1 MENAKID
8 IYPSPKIRQMIEND
22 IELFEIFKD
31 NKNSE
36 PMKGNTNAFLNRLLY
51 VYFNK
56 DKYKDEM
63 EEFTK
68 LLDTYPMIAKDIRKL
83 IDMILDN
90 EADELLPR
98 HSNNTEDTPE
108 KNRLSFKPTQKNYT
122 TNIYEEID
130 KDCPHDMSRSGFIC
144 DILKFYFRKPLYQ
157 RELMIFY
164 SEYEN
169 ISRNCQKKCIKFYN
183 LSDNQ
188 WYTVM
193 PYKIFLGKEQM
204 FNYVFCYGL
213 DENNT
218 IKNYSF
224 RLSRMSQI
232 QGTSL
237 FIPCPEDI
245 EKNFSLTQS
254 LGASYAINTLPETS
268 CVLLTKKGLSSFRHI
283 YFGRPKIK
291 EKKPAPNGGF
301 RYCFN
306 CSEEQLYRYFRRF
319 NPGEAIVESPPSL
332 RDRIIDF
339 HKKSLEVYQ

>member
-8 IYPSPKIRQMIEND
+8 IYPSPEIRQMIEND

-36 PMKGNTNAFLNRLLY
+36 PMKGNTNAFLNRL
-51 VYFNK
+51 FNGY
-56 DKYKDEM
+56 KYKEEM
-63 EEFTK
+63 EKFAK
-68 LLDTYPMIAKDIRKL
+68 LLDTYPMTTKDIRKL
-83 IDMILDN
+83 IDMMLDN
-90 EADELLPR
+90 EA
-98 HSNNTEDTPE
+98 HHHGNNTEDNLE
-108 KNRLSFKPTQKNYT
+108 KKRLSFKPTQKNYT

-144 DILKFYFRKPLYQ
+144 QILKFYFRKPLYQ

-169 ISRNCQKKCIKFYN
+169 ISCRCQKKCIKFYN

-254 LGASYAINTLPETS
+254 LGASYAINTPPETS

-283 YFGRPKIK
+283 YFGRPKI
-291 EKKPAPNGGF
+291 EKKEPAPNGCF
-301 RYCFN
+301 RYYFN

>member
-8 IYPSPKIRQMIEND
+8 IYPSPEIRQMIEND

-36 PMKGNTNAFLNRLLY
+36 PMKGNTNAFLNRL
-51 VYFNK
+51 FNGY
-56 DKYKDEM
+56 KYKEEM
-63 EEFTK
+63 EKFAK
-68 LLDTYPMIAKDIRKL
+68 LLDTYPMTTKNIRKL
-83 IDMILDN
+83 IDMMLDN
-90 EADELLPR
+90 EA
-98 HSNNTEDTPE
+98 HHHGNNTEDNLE
-108 KNRLSFKPTQKNYT
+108 KKRLSFKPTQKNYT
-122 TNIYEEID
+122 TDISEEID
-130 KDCPHDMSRSGFIC
+130 KNCPHNMSRSGFIC
-144 DILKFYFRKPLYQ
+144 KILKLYFKKPLYQ
-157 RELMIFY
+157 RERIIFQ

-169 ISRNCQKKCIKFYN
+169 ISCRCQKKCIKFYN

-254 LGASYAINTLPETS
+254 LGASYAINTPPETS

-283 YFGRPKIK
+283 YFGRPKI
-291 EKKPAPNGGF
+291 EKKEPAPNGCF
-301 RYCFN
+301 RYSFN

>member
-8 IYPSPKIRQMIEND
+8 IYPSPEIRQMIEND

-36 PMKGNTNAFLNRLLY
+36 PMKGNTNAFLNRL
-51 VYFNK
+51 FNGY
-56 DKYKDEM
+56 KYKEEM
-63 EEFTK
+63 EKFAK
-68 LLDTYPMIAKDIRKL
+68 LLDTYPMTTKDIRKL
-83 IDMILDN
+83 IDMMLDN
-90 EADELLPR
+90 EA
-98 HSNNTEDTPE
+98 HHHGNNTEDNLE
-108 KNRLSFKPTQKNYT
+108 KKRLSFKPTQKNYT
-122 TNIYEEID
+122 TNISEEID

-144 DILKFYFRKPLYQ
+144 KILKLYFKKPLYQ
-157 RELMIFY
+157 RERIIFQ

-169 ISRNCQKKCIKFYN
+169 ISCRCQKKCIKFYN

-254 LGASYAINTLPETS
+254 LGASYAINTPPETS

-301 RYCFN
+301 RYYFI

>member
-8 IYPSPKIRQMIEND
+8 IYPSPKIRKMMDND

-31 NKNSE
+31 NKSSE

-98 HSNNTEDTPE
+98 HSNNTEDKSE

-144 DILKFYFRKPLYQ
+144 QILKFYFRKPLYQ

-193 PYKIFLGKEQM
+193 PYKIFLLKILKKTFHSPKALVLPMPSILQLKKA
-204 FNYVFCYGL
+204 V
-213 DENNT
+213 
-218 IKNYSF
+218 SF
-224 RLSRMSQI
+224 
-232 QGTSL
+232 
-237 FIPCPEDI
+237 
-245 EKNFSLTQS
+245 
-254 LGASYAINTLPETS
+254 
-268 CVLLTKKGLSSFRHI
+268 
-283 YFGRPKIK
+283 
-291 EKKPAPNGGF
+291 
-301 RYCFN
+301 
-306 CSEEQLYRYFRRF
+306 
-319 NPGEAIVESPPSL
+319 
-332 RDRIIDF
+332 
-339 HKKSLEVYQ
+339 

>member
-1 MENAKID
+1 
-8 IYPSPKIRQMIEND
+8 
-22 IELFEIFKD
+22 
-31 NKNSE
+31 
-36 PMKGNTNAFLNRLLY
+36 
-51 VYFNK
+51 
-56 DKYKDEM
+56 
-63 EEFTK
+63 
-68 LLDTYPMIAKDIRKL
+68 
-83 IDMILDN
+83 
-90 EADELLPR
+90 
-98 HSNNTEDTPE
+98 
-108 KNRLSFKPTQKNYT
+108 
-122 TNIYEEID
+122 
-130 KDCPHDMSRSGFIC
+130 MSRSGFIC
-144 DILKFYFRKPLYQ
+144 QILKFYFRKPLYQ
-157 RELMIFY
+157 RELIIFY

-254 LGASYAINTLPETS
+254 LGASYAINTPTEKS

-301 RYCFN
+301 RYYFN

-339 HKKSLEVYQ
+339 HKKSLGVYQ

>member
-8 IYPSPKIRQMIEND
+8 IYPSPEIRQMIEND

-36 PMKGNTNAFLNRLLY
+36 PMKGNTNAFLNRL
-51 VYFNK
+51 FNGY
-56 DKYKDEM
+56 KYKEEM
-63 EEFTK
+63 EKFAK
-68 LLDTYPMIAKDIRKL
+68 LLDTYPMTTKDIRKL
-83 IDMILDN
+83 IDMMLDN
-90 EADELLPR
+90 EA
-98 HSNNTEDTPE
+98 HHHGNNTEDNLE
-108 KNRLSFKPTQKNYT
+108 KKRLSFKPTQKNYT
-122 TNIYEEID
+122 TNISEKID

-144 DILKFYFRKPLYQ
+144 KILKLYFKKPLYQ
-157 RELMIFY
+157 RERIIFQ

-169 ISRNCQKKCIKFYN
+169 ISCRCQKKCIKFYN

-254 LGASYAINTLPETS
+254 LGASYAINTPPETS

-283 YFGRPKIK
+283 YFGRPKI
-291 EKKPAPNGGF
+291 EKKEPAPNGCF
-301 RYCFN
+301 RYYFN

>member
-8 IYPSPKIRQMIEND
+8 IYPSPEIRQMIEND

-36 PMKGNTNAFLNRLLY
+36 PMKGNTNAFLNRL
-51 VYFNK
+51 FNGY
-56 DKYKDEM
+56 KYKEEM
-63 EEFTK
+63 EKFAK
-68 LLDTYPMIAKDIRKL
+68 LLDTYPMTTKDIRKL
-83 IDMILDN
+83 IDMMLDN
-90 EADELLPR
+90 EA
-98 HSNNTEDTPE
+98 HHHGNNTEDNLE
-108 KNRLSFKPTQKNYT
+108 KKRLSFKPTQKNYT
-122 TNIYEEID
+122 TNISEEID

-144 DILKFYFRKPLYQ
+144 KILKLYFKKPLYQ
-157 RELMIFY
+157 RERMIFQ

-169 ISRNCQKKCIKFYN
+169 ISCRCQKKCIKFYN

-254 LGASYAINTLPETS
+254 LGASYAINTPPETS

-283 YFGRPKIK
+283 YFGRPKI
-291 EKKPAPNGGF
+291 EKKEPAPNGCF
-301 RYCFN
+301 RYSFN

>member
-8 IYPSPKIRQMIEND
+8 IYPSPEIRQMIEND

-36 PMKGNTNAFLNRLLY
+36 PMKGNTNAFLNRL
-51 VYFNK
+51 FNGY
-56 DKYKDEM
+56 KYKEEM
-63 EEFTK
+63 EKFAK
-68 LLDTYPMIAKDIRKL
+68 LLDTYPMTTKNIRKL
-83 IDMILDN
+83 IDMMLDN
-90 EADELLPR
+90 EA
-98 HSNNTEDTPE
+98 HHHGNNTEDNLE
-108 KNRLSFKPTQKNYT
+108 KKRLSFKPTQKNYT
-122 TNIYEEID
+122 TNISEEID
-130 KDCPHDMSRSGFIC
+130 KNCPHNMSRSGFIC
-144 DILKFYFRKPLYQ
+144 KILKLYFKKPLYQ
-157 RELMIFY
+157 RERMIFQ

-169 ISRNCQKKCIKFYN
+169 ISCRCQKKCIKFYN

-254 LGASYAINTLPETS
+254 LGASYAINTPPETS

-283 YFGRPKIK
+283 YFGRPKI
-291 EKKPAPNGGF
+291 EKKEPAPNGCF
-301 RYCFN
+301 RYSFN

>member
-1 MENAKID
+1 
-8 IYPSPKIRQMIEND
+8 
-22 IELFEIFKD
+22 
-31 NKNSE
+31 
-36 PMKGNTNAFLNRLLY
+36 
-51 VYFNK
+51 
-56 DKYKDEM
+56 
-63 EEFTK
+63 
-68 LLDTYPMIAKDIRKL
+68 
-83 IDMILDN
+83 
-90 EADELLPR
+90 
-98 HSNNTEDTPE
+98 
-108 KNRLSFKPTQKNYT
+108 
-122 TNIYEEID
+122 
-130 KDCPHDMSRSGFIC
+130 MSRSGFIC
-144 DILKFYFRKPLYQ
+144 QILKFYFRKPLYQ

-254 LGASYAINTLPETS
+254 LGASYAINTPTEKS

-283 YFGRPKIK
+283 YFGRPKV
-291 EKKPAPNGGF
+291 EKKESAPNGGF
-301 RYCFN
+301 RYYFN

>member
-8 IYPSPKIRQMIEND
+8 IYPSPEIRQMIEND

-36 PMKGNTNAFLNRLLY
+36 PMKGNTNAFLNQL
-51 VYFNK
+51 FNGY
-56 DKYKDEM
+56 KYKEEM
-63 EEFTK
+63 EKFAK
-68 LLDTYPMIAKDIRKL
+68 LLDTYPMTTKDIRKL
-83 IDMILDN
+83 IDMMLDN
-90 EADELLPR
+90 EA
-98 HSNNTEDTPE
+98 HHHGNNTEDNLE
-108 KNRLSFKPTQKNYT
+108 KKRLSFKPTQKNYT
-122 TNIYEEID
+122 TNISEEID

-144 DILKFYFRKPLYQ
+144 KILKLYFKKPLYQ
-157 RELMIFY
+157 RERIIFQ

-169 ISRNCQKKCIKFYN
+169 ISCRCQKKCIKFYN

-254 LGASYAINTLPETS
+254 LGASYAINTPPETS

-283 YFGRPKIK
+283 YFGRPKI
-291 EKKPAPNGGF
+291 EKKEPAPNGCF
-301 RYCFN
+301 RYSFN

>member
-31 NKNSE
+31 NKSSE
-36 PMKGNTNAFLNRLLY
+36 PMKGNTNAFLNRLLNE
-51 VYFNK
+51 YF
-56 DKYKDEM
+56 DKYTEEM
-63 EEFTK
+63 EEFTR
-68 LLDTYPMIAKDIRKL
+68 LLNTYPMIAKDIRKL
-83 IDMILDN
+83 IDIILDN
-90 EADELLPR
+90 EAPH
-98 HSNNTEDTPE
+98 HSNNTEDNLE
-108 KNRLSFKPTQKNYT
+108 KKRLSFKPTQKNYT
-122 TNIYEEID
+122 TNISEKID
-130 KDCPHDMSRSGFIC
+130 KDCPHNMSRSGFIC
-144 DILKFYFRKPLYQ
+144 QILKFYFRKPLYL
-157 RELMIFY
+157 RKRIIFQ

-169 ISRNCQKKCIKFYN
+169 ILCHCQKNCIEFYN

-254 LGASYAINTLPETS
+254 LGASYAINTPTKKS

-283 YFGRPKIK
+283 YFGRPKV
-291 EKKPAPNGGF
+291 EKKEPAPNGGF
-301 RYCFN
+301 RYYFN

-339 HKKSLEVYQ
+339 HRKSLEVYQ

>member
-36 PMKGNTNAFLNRLLY
+36 PMKGNTNAFLNRLLNE
-51 VYFNK
+51 YF
-56 DKYKDEM
+56 DKYTEEM
-63 EEFTK
+63 EEFTR
-68 LLDTYPMIAKDIRKL
+68 LLNTYPMIAKDIRKL
-83 IDMILDN
+83 IDIILDN
-90 EADELLPR
+90 EAPH
-98 HSNNTEDTPE
+98 HSNNTEDNLE
-108 KNRLSFKPTQKNYT
+108 KKRLSFKPTQKNYT
-122 TNIYEEID
+122 TNISEKID
-130 KDCPHDMSRSGFIC
+130 RNCPHNMSRSGFIC
-144 DILKFYFRKPLYQ
+144 QILKFYFRKPLYL
-157 RELMIFY
+157 RERIIFQ
-164 SEYEN
+164 SEYED
-169 ISRNCQKKCIKFYN
+169 ILCHCQKNCIEFYN

-254 LGASYAINTLPETS
+254 LGASYAINTPTKKS

>member
-1 MENAKID
+1 
-8 IYPSPKIRQMIEND
+8 
-22 IELFEIFKD
+22 
-31 NKNSE
+31 
-36 PMKGNTNAFLNRLLY
+36 
-51 VYFNK
+51 
-56 DKYKDEM
+56 
-63 EEFTK
+63 
-68 LLDTYPMIAKDIRKL
+68 
-83 IDMILDN
+83 
-90 EADELLPR
+90 
-98 HSNNTEDTPE
+98 
-108 KNRLSFKPTQKNYT
+108 
-122 TNIYEEID
+122 
-130 KDCPHDMSRSGFIC
+130 MSRSGFIC
-144 DILKFYFRKPLYQ
+144 KILKLYFKKPLYQ
-157 RELMIFY
+157 RERIIFQ

-169 ISRNCQKKCIKFYN
+169 ISCRCQKKCIKFYN

-254 LGASYAINTLPETS
+254 LGASYAINTPPETS

-291 EKKPAPNGGF
+291 EKKSAPNGCF
-301 RYCFN
+301 RYYFN

-332 RDRIIDF
+332 RARIIDF

>member
-1 MENAKID
+1 
-8 IYPSPKIRQMIEND
+8 
-22 IELFEIFKD
+22 
-31 NKNSE
+31 
-36 PMKGNTNAFLNRLLY
+36 
-51 VYFNK
+51 
-56 DKYKDEM
+56 
-63 EEFTK
+63 
-68 LLDTYPMIAKDIRKL
+68 
-83 IDMILDN
+83 
-90 EADELLPR
+90 
-98 HSNNTEDTPE
+98 
-108 KNRLSFKPTQKNYT
+108 
-122 TNIYEEID
+122 
-130 KDCPHDMSRSGFIC
+130 
-144 DILKFYFRKPLYQ
+144 
-157 RELMIFY
+157 
-164 SEYEN
+164 
-169 ISRNCQKKCIKFYN
+169 
-183 LSDNQ
+183 
-188 WYTVM
+188 
-193 PYKIFLGKEQM
+193 M

-254 LGASYAINTLPETS
+254 LGASYAINTPPETS

-283 YFGRPKIK
+283 YFGRPKV
-291 EKKPAPNGGF
+291 EKKESAPNGGF
-301 RYCFN
+301 RYYFN

>member
-8 IYPSPKIRQMIEND
+8 IYPSPKIRQMMDND

-144 DILKFYFRKPLYQ
+144 QILKFYFRKPLYQ

-164 SEYEN
+164 SEYEK
-169 ISRNCQKKCIKFYN
+169 ISRNCQKKCIKF
-183 LSDNQ
+183 
-188 WYTVM
+188 
-193 PYKIFLGKEQM
+193 
-204 FNYVFCYGL
+204 
-213 DENNT
+213 
-218 IKNYSF
+218 
-224 RLSRMSQI
+224 
-232 QGTSL
+232 
-237 FIPCPEDI
+237 
-245 EKNFSLTQS
+245 
-254 LGASYAINTLPETS
+254 
-268 CVLLTKKGLSSFRHI
+268 
-283 YFGRPKIK
+283 
-291 EKKPAPNGGF
+291 
-301 RYCFN
+301 
-306 CSEEQLYRYFRRF
+306 
-319 NPGEAIVESPPSL
+319 
-332 RDRIIDF
+332 
-339 HKKSLEVYQ
+339 

>member
-8 IYPSPKIRQMIEND
+8 IYPSPEIRQMIEND

-36 PMKGNTNAFLNRLLY
+36 PMKGNTNAFLNRL
-51 VYFNK
+51 FNGY
-56 DKYKDEM
+56 KYKEEM
-63 EEFTK
+63 EKFAK
-68 LLDTYPMIAKDIRKL
+68 LLDTYPMTTKDIRKL
-83 IDMILDN
+83 IDMMLDN
-90 EADELLPR
+90 EA
-98 HSNNTEDTPE
+98 HHHGNNTEDNLE
-108 KNRLSFKPTQKNYT
+108 KKRLSFKPTQKNYT
-122 TNIYEEID
+122 TNISEEID

-144 DILKFYFRKPLYQ
+144 QILKFYFRKPLYQ

-254 LGASYAINTLPETS
+254 LGASYAINTPPETS

-291 EKKPAPNGGF
+291 EKEPAPNGCF
-301 RYCFN
+301 RYSFN

>member
-1 MENAKID
+1 
-8 IYPSPKIRQMIEND
+8 
-22 IELFEIFKD
+22 
-31 NKNSE
+31 
-36 PMKGNTNAFLNRLLY
+36 
-51 VYFNK
+51 
-56 DKYKDEM
+56 
-63 EEFTK
+63 
-68 LLDTYPMIAKDIRKL
+68 
-83 IDMILDN
+83 
-90 EADELLPR
+90 
-98 HSNNTEDTPE
+98 
-108 KNRLSFKPTQKNYT
+108 
-122 TNIYEEID
+122 
-130 KDCPHDMSRSGFIC
+130 MSRSGFIC
-144 DILKFYFRKPLYQ
+144 KILKLYFKKPLYQ
-157 RELMIFY
+157 RERIIFQ

-169 ISRNCQKKCIKFYN
+169 ISCRCQKKCIKFYN

-254 LGASYAINTLPETS
+254 LGASYAINTPPETS

-283 YFGRPKIK
+283 YFGRPKI
-291 EKKPAPNGGF
+291 EKKEPAPNGCF
-301 RYCFN
+301 RYSFN

>member
-8 IYPSPKIRQMIEND
+8 IYPSPKIRQMIDND
-22 IELFEIFKD
+22 IELFELFKD

-36 PMKGNTNAFLNRLLY
+36 PMKGNTNAFLNRLLNE
-51 VYFNK
+51 YF
-56 DKYKDEM
+56 DKYTEEM
-63 EEFTK
+63 EEFTR
-68 LLDTYPMIAKDIRKL
+68 LLNTYPMIAKDIRKL
-83 IDMILDN
+83 IDIILDN
-90 EADELLPR
+90 EAPH
-98 HSNNTEDTPE
+98 HSNNTEDNLE
-108 KNRLSFKPTQKNYT
+108 KKRLSFKPTQKNYT
-122 TNIYEEID
+122 TNISEKID
-130 KDCPHDMSRSGFIC
+130 RNCPHNMSRSGFIC
-144 DILKFYFRKPLYQ
+144 QILKFYFRKPLYL
-157 RELMIFY
+157 RERIIFQ

-169 ISRNCQKKCIKFYN
+169 ILRHCQKNCIEFYN

-254 LGASYAINTLPETS
+254 LGASYAINTPPETS

-301 RYCFN
+301 RYYFI

>member
-1 MENAKID
+1 MEDAKID
-8 IYPSPKIRQMIEND
+8 IYPSPEIRQMIEND

-36 PMKGNTNAFLNRLLY
+36 PMKGNTNAFLNRL
-51 VYFNK
+51 FNGY
-56 DKYKDEM
+56 KYKEEM
-63 EEFTK
+63 EKFAK
-68 LLDTYPMIAKDIRKL
+68 LLDTYPMTTKDIRKL
-83 IDMILDN
+83 IDMMLNN
-90 EADELLPR
+90 EA
-98 HSNNTEDTPE
+98 HHHGNNTEDNLE
-108 KNRLSFKPTQKNYT
+108 KKRLSFKPTQKNYT
-122 TNIYEEID
+122 TNISEEID
-130 KDCPHDMSRSGFIC
+130 KNCPHDMSRSGFIC
-144 DILKFYFRKPLYQ
+144 KILKLYFKKPLYQ
-157 RELMIFY
+157 RERIIFQ

-169 ISRNCQKKCIKFYN
+169 ISCRCQKKCIKFYN

-254 LGASYAINTLPETS
+254 LGASYAINTPPEKS

-283 YFGRPKIK
+283 YFGRPKI
-291 EKKPAPNGGF
+291 EKKESAPNGCF
-301 RYCFN
+301 RYYFN

>member
-8 IYPSPKIRQMIEND
+8 IYPSPEIRQMIEND

-36 PMKGNTNAFLNRLLY
+36 PMKGNTNAFLNRL
-51 VYFNK
+51 FNGY
-56 DKYKDEM
+56 KYKEEM
-63 EEFTK
+63 EKFAK
-68 LLDTYPMIAKDIRKL
+68 LLDTYPMTTKDIRKL
-83 IDMILDN
+83 IDMMLDN
-90 EADELLPR
+90 EA
-98 HSNNTEDTPE
+98 HHHGNNTEDNLE
-108 KNRLSFKPTQKNYT
+108 KKRLSFKPTQKNYT
-122 TNIYEEID
+122 TNISEEID

-144 DILKFYFRKPLYQ
+144 KILKLYFKKPLYQ
-157 RELMIFY
+157 RERIIFQ

-169 ISRNCQKKCIKFYN
+169 ISCRCQKKCIKFYN

-254 LGASYAINTLPETS
+254 LGASYAINTPPETS

-283 YFGRPKIK
+283 YFGRPKI
-291 EKKPAPNGGF
+291 EKKEPAPNGCF
-301 RYCFN
+301 RYYFN

>member
-8 IYPSPKIRQMIEND
+8 IYPSPEIRQMIEND

-36 PMKGNTNAFLNRLLY
+36 PMKGNTNAFLNRL
-51 VYFNK
+51 FNGY
-56 DKYKDEM
+56 KYKEEM
-63 EEFTK
+63 EKFAK
-68 LLDTYPMIAKDIRKL
+68 LLDTYPMTTKNIRKL
-83 IDMILDN
+83 IDMMLDN
-90 EADELLPR
+90 EA
-98 HSNNTEDTPE
+98 HHHGNNTEDNLE
-108 KNRLSFKPTQKNYT
+108 KKRLSFKPTQKNYT
-122 TNIYEEID
+122 TNISEEID
-130 KDCPHDMSRSGFIC
+130 KNCPHNMSRSGFIC
-144 DILKFYFRKPLYQ
+144 KILKLYFKKPLYQ
-157 RELMIFY
+157 RERIIFQ

-169 ISRNCQKKCIKFYN
+169 ISCRCQKKCIKFYN

-254 LGASYAINTLPETS
+254 LGASYAINTPPETS

-283 YFGRPKIK
+283 YFGRPKI
-291 EKKPAPNGGF
+291 EKKEPAPNGCF
-301 RYCFN
+301 RYSFN

-332 RDRIIDF
+332 RARIIDF

>member
-31 NKNSE
+31 NKSSE
-36 PMKGNTNAFLNRLLY
+36 PMKGNTNAFLNRLLNE
-51 VYFNK
+51 YF
-56 DKYKDEM
+56 DKYTEEM
-63 EEFTK
+63 EEFTR
-68 LLDTYPMIAKDIRKL
+68 LLNTYPMIAKDIRKL
-83 IDMILDN
+83 IDIILDN
-90 EADELLPR
+90 EAPH
-98 HSNNTEDTPE
+98 HSNNTEDNLE
-108 KNRLSFKPTQKNYT
+108 KKRLSFKPTQKNYT
-122 TNIYEEID
+122 TNISEKID
-130 KDCPHDMSRSGFIC
+130 KDCPHNMSRSGFIC
-144 DILKFYFRKPLYQ
+144 QILKFYFRKPLYL
-157 RELMIFY
+157 RERIIFQ

-169 ISRNCQKKCIKFYN
+169 ILRHCQKNCIEFYN

-254 LGASYAINTLPETS
+254 LGASYAINTPTKKS

-283 YFGRPKIK
+283 YFGRPKV
-291 EKKPAPNGGF
+291 EKKEPAPNGGF
-301 RYCFN
+301 RYYFN

-339 HKKSLEVYQ
+339 HKKSLGVYQ

>member
-1 MENAKID
+1 
-8 IYPSPKIRQMIEND
+8 MIEND

-36 PMKGNTNAFLNRLLY
+36 PMKGNTNAFLNRL
-51 VYFNK
+51 FNGY
-56 DKYKDEM
+56 KYKEEM
-63 EEFTK
+63 EKFAK
-68 LLDTYPMIAKDIRKL
+68 LLDTYPMTTKDIRKL
-83 IDMILDN
+83 IDMMLDN
-90 EADELLPR
+90 EA
-98 HSNNTEDTPE
+98 HHHGNNTEDNLE
-108 KNRLSFKPTQKNYT
+108 KKRLSFKPTQKNYT
-122 TNIYEEID
+122 TNISEEID

-144 DILKFYFRKPLYQ
+144 KILKLYFKKPLYQ
-157 RELMIFY
+157 RERIIFQ

-169 ISRNCQKKCIKFYN
+169 ISCRCQKKCIKFYN

-254 LGASYAINTLPETS
+254 LGASYAINTPPETS

-283 YFGRPKIK
+283 YFGRPKI
-291 EKKPAPNGGF
+291 EKKEPAPNGCF
-301 RYCFN
+301 RYSFN

>member
-36 PMKGNTNAFLNRLLY
+36 PMKGNTNAFLNRL
-51 VYFNK
+51 FNGY
-56 DKYKDEM
+56 KYKEEM
-63 EEFTK
+63 EKFAK
-68 LLDTYPMIAKDIRKL
+68 LLDTYPMTTKDIRKL
-83 IDMILDN
+83 IDMMLDN
-90 EADELLPR
+90 EA
-98 HSNNTEDTPE
+98 HHHGNNTEDNLE
-108 KNRLSFKPTQKNYT
+108 KKRLSFKPTQKNYT
-122 TNIYEEID
+122 TNISEKID

-144 DILKFYFRKPLYQ
+144 KILKLYFKKPLYQ
-157 RELMIFY
+157 RERIIFQ

-169 ISRNCQKKCIKFYN
+169 ISCRCQKKCIKFYN

-254 LGASYAINTLPETS
+254 LGASYAINTPPETS

-283 YFGRPKIK
+283 YFGRPKI
-291 EKKPAPNGGF
+291 EKKEPAPNGCF
-301 RYCFN
+301 RYYFN

>member
-8 IYPSPKIRQMIEND
+8 IYPSPEIRQMIEND

-36 PMKGNTNAFLNRLLY
+36 PMKGNTNAFLNRL
-51 VYFNK
+51 FNGY
-56 DKYKDEM
+56 KYKEEM
-63 EEFTK
+63 EKFAK
-68 LLDTYPMIAKDIRKL
+68 LLDTYPMTTKDIRKL
-83 IDMILDN
+83 IDMMLDN
-90 EADELLPR
+90 EA
-98 HSNNTEDTPE
+98 HHHGNNTEDNLE
-108 KNRLSFKPTQKNYT
+108 KKRLSFKPTQKNYT
-122 TNIYEEID
+122 TNISEEID

-144 DILKFYFRKPLYQ
+144 QILKFYFRKPLYQ
-157 RELMIFY
+157 RERIIFQ

-169 ISRNCQKKCIKFYN
+169 ISCRCQKKCIKFYN

-232 QGTSL
+232 QGISS

-254 LGASYAINTLPETS
+254 LGASYAINTPPETS

-291 EKKPAPNGGF
+291 EKKPAPNGCF
-301 RYCFN
+301 RYSFN

>member
-8 IYPSPKIRQMIEND
+8 IYPSPEIRQMIEND

-36 PMKGNTNAFLNRLLY
+36 PMKGNTNAFLNRL
-51 VYFNK
+51 FNGY
-56 DKYKDEM
+56 KYKEEM
-63 EEFTK
+63 EKFAK
-68 LLDTYPMIAKDIRKL
+68 LLDTYPMTTKDIRKL
-83 IDMILDN
+83 IDMMLDN
-90 EADELLPR
+90 EA
-98 HSNNTEDTPE
+98 HHHGNNTEDNLE
-108 KNRLSFKPTQKNYT
+108 KKRLSFKPTQKNYT
-122 TNIYEEID
+122 TNISEEID

-144 DILKFYFRKPLYQ
+144 KILKLYFKKPLYQ
-157 RELMIFY
+157 RERIIFQ

-169 ISRNCQKKCIKFYN
+169 ISCRCQKKCIKFYN

-254 LGASYAINTLPETS
+254 LGASYAINTPPEKS

-291 EKKPAPNGGF
+291 EKKPAPNGCF
-301 RYCFN
+301 RYYFN

>member
-8 IYPSPKIRQMIEND
+8 IYPSPEIRQMIEND

-36 PMKGNTNAFLNRLLY
+36 PMKGNTNAFLNRL
-51 VYFNK
+51 FNGY
-56 DKYKDEM
+56 KYKEEM
-63 EEFTK
+63 EKFAK
-68 LLDTYPMIAKDIRKL
+68 LLDTYPMTTKDIRKL
-83 IDMILDN
+83 IDMMLDN
-90 EADELLPR
+90 EA
-98 HSNNTEDTPE
+98 HHHGNNTEDNLE
-108 KNRLSFKPTQKNYT
+108 KKRLSFKPTQKNYT
-122 TNIYEEID
+122 TNISEEID

-144 DILKFYFRKPLYQ
+144 KILKLYFKKPLYQ
-157 RELMIFY
+157 RERIIFQ

-169 ISRNCQKKCIKFYN
+169 ISCRCQKKCIKFYN

-193 PYKIFLGKEQM
+193 PYKIFLSKEQM

-254 LGASYAINTLPETS
+254 LGASYAINTPPETS

-283 YFGRPKIK
+283 YFGRPKI
-291 EKKPAPNGGF
+291 EKKEPAPNGCF
-301 RYCFN
+301 RYSFN

>member
-8 IYPSPKIRQMIEND
+8 IYPSPEIRQMIEND

-36 PMKGNTNAFLNRLLY
+36 PMKGNTNAFLNRL
-51 VYFNK
+51 FNGY
-56 DKYKDEM
+56 KYKEEM
-63 EEFTK
+63 EKFAK
-68 LLDTYPMIAKDIRKL
+68 LLDTYPMTTKDIRKL
-83 IDMILDN
+83 IDMMLDN
-90 EADELLPR
+90 EA
-98 HSNNTEDTPE
+98 HHHGNNTEDNLE
-108 KNRLSFKPTQKNYT
+108 KKRLPFKPTQKNYT
-122 TNIYEEID
+122 TNISEEID

-144 DILKFYFRKPLYQ
+144 KILKLYFKKPLYQ
-157 RELMIFY
+157 RERIIFQ

-169 ISRNCQKKCIKFYN
+169 ISCRCQKKCIKFYN

-254 LGASYAINTLPETS
+254 LGASYAINTPPETS

-283 YFGRPKIK
+283 YFGRPKI
-291 EKKPAPNGGF
+291 EKKEPAPNGCF
-301 RYCFN
+301 RYSFN

>member
-1 MENAKID
+1 MPFSID
-8 IYPSPKIRQMIEND
+8 Y
-22 IELFEIFKD
+22 
-31 NKNSE
+31 
-36 PMKGNTNAFLNRLLY
+36 GY
-51 VYFNK
+51 
-56 DKYKDEM
+56 KYKEEM
-63 EEFTK
+63 EKFAK
-68 LLDTYPMIAKDIRKL
+68 LLDTYPMTTKDIRKL
-83 IDMILDN
+83 IDMMLDN
-90 EADELLPR
+90 EA
-98 HSNNTEDTPE
+98 HHHGNNTEDNLE
-108 KNRLSFKPTQKNYT
+108 KKRLSFKPTQKNYT
-122 TNIYEEID
+122 TNISEEID

-144 DILKFYFRKPLYQ
+144 KILKLYFKKPLYQ
-157 RELMIFY
+157 RERIIFQ

-169 ISRNCQKKCIKFYN
+169 ISCRCQKKCIKFYN

-254 LGASYAINTLPETS
+254 LGASYAINTPPETS

-283 YFGRPKIK
+283 YFGRPKI
-291 EKKPAPNGGF
+291 EKKEPAPNGCF
-301 RYCFN
+301 RYSFN

>member
-1 MENAKID
+1 
-8 IYPSPKIRQMIEND
+8 
-22 IELFEIFKD
+22 
-31 NKNSE
+31 
-36 PMKGNTNAFLNRLLY
+36 
-51 VYFNK
+51 
-56 DKYKDEM
+56 
-63 EEFTK
+63 
-68 LLDTYPMIAKDIRKL
+68 
-83 IDMILDN
+83 
-90 EADELLPR
+90 
-98 HSNNTEDTPE
+98 
-108 KNRLSFKPTQKNYT
+108 
-122 TNIYEEID
+122 
-130 KDCPHDMSRSGFIC
+130 
-144 DILKFYFRKPLYQ
+144 
-157 RELMIFY
+157 
-164 SEYEN
+164 
-169 ISRNCQKKCIKFYN
+169 
-183 LSDNQ
+183 
-188 WYTVM
+188 
-193 PYKIFLGKEQM
+193 M

-254 LGASYAINTLPETS
+254 LGASYAINTPTEKS

-301 RYCFN
+301 RYYFI

>member
-8 IYPSPKIRQMIEND
+8 IYPSPEIRQMIEND

-36 PMKGNTNAFLNRLLY
+36 PMKGNTNAFLNRL
-51 VYFNK
+51 FNGY
-56 DKYKDEM
+56 KYKEEM
-63 EEFTK
+63 EKFAK
-68 LLDTYPMIAKDIRKL
+68 LLDTYPMTTKNIRKL
-83 IDMILDN
+83 IDMMLDN
-90 EADELLPR
+90 EA
-98 HSNNTEDTPE
+98 HHHGNNTEDNLE
-108 KNRLSFKPTQKNYT
+108 KKRLSFKPTQKNYT
-122 TNIYEEID
+122 TNISEKID

-144 DILKFYFRKPLYQ
+144 QILKFYFRKPLYQ

-254 LGASYAINTLPETS
+254 LGASYAINTPPETS

-283 YFGRPKIK
+283 YFGRPKI
-291 EKKPAPNGGF
+291 EKKEPAPNGCF
-301 RYCFN
+301 RYSFN

-339 HKKSLEVYQ
+339 HRKSLEVYQ

>member
-8 IYPSPKIRQMIEND
+8 IYPSPEIRQMIEND

-36 PMKGNTNAFLNRLLY
+36 PMKGNTNAFLNRL
-51 VYFNK
+51 FNGY
-56 DKYKDEM
+56 KYKEEM
-63 EEFTK
+63 EKFAK
-68 LLDTYPMIAKDIRKL
+68 LLDTYPMTTKDIRKL
-83 IDMILDN
+83 IDMMLDN
-90 EADELLPR
+90 EA
-98 HSNNTEDTPE
+98 HHHGNNTEDNLE
-108 KNRLSFKPTQKNYT
+108 KKRLSFKPTQKNYT
-122 TNIYEEID
+122 TNISEKID

-144 DILKFYFRKPLYQ
+144 KILKLYFKKPLYQ
-157 RELMIFY
+157 RERIIFQ

-169 ISRNCQKKCIKFYN
+169 ISCRCQKKCIKFYN

-254 LGASYAINTLPETS
+254 LGASYAINTPPETS

-283 YFGRPKIK
+283 YFGRPKI
-291 EKKPAPNGGF
+291 EKKEPAPNGCF
-301 RYCFN
+301 RYSFN

>member
-8 IYPSPKIRQMIEND
+8 IYPSPKIRKMIDND

-36 PMKGNTNAFLNRLLY
+36 PMKGNTNAFLNRL
-51 VYFNK
+51 FNGYL
-56 DKYKDEM
+56 DKYKEEM
-63 EEFTK
+63 KEFTK
-68 LLDTYPMIAKDIRKL
+68 LLDTSHRTAKDIRKL
-83 IDMILDN
+83 TDMMLDN
-90 EADELLPR
+90 EAPH
-98 HSNNTEDTPE
+98 HSNNTEDNLE
-108 KNRLSFKPTQKNYT
+108 KKRLSFKPTQKNYT
-122 TNIYEEID
+122 TNIYEKID
-130 KDCPHDMSRSGFIC
+130 RDCPHDMSRSGFIC
-144 DILKFYFRKPLYQ
+144 QILKFYFRKPLYL
-157 RELMIFY
+157 RERIIFQ

-169 ISRNCQKKCIKFYN
+169 ILCHCQKNCIEFYN

-254 LGASYAINTLPETS
+254 LGASYAINTPTEKS

-301 RYCFN
+301 RYYFI

>member
-8 IYPSPKIRQMIEND
+8 IYPSPEIRQMIEND

-36 PMKGNTNAFLNRLLY
+36 PMKGNTNAFLNRL
-51 VYFNK
+51 FNGY
-56 DKYKDEM
+56 KYKEEM
-63 EEFTK
+63 EKFAK
-68 LLDTYPMIAKDIRKL
+68 LLDTYPMTTKNIRKL
-83 IDMILDN
+83 IDMMLDN
-90 EADELLPR
+90 EA
-98 HSNNTEDTPE
+98 HHHGNNTEDNLE
-108 KNRLSFKPTQKNYT
+108 KKRLSFKPTQKNYT
-122 TNIYEEID
+122 TNISEEID
-130 KDCPHDMSRSGFIC
+130 KNCPHNMSRSGFIC
-144 DILKFYFRKPLYQ
+144 KILKLYFKKPLYQ
-157 RELMIFY
+157 RERIIFQ

-169 ISRNCQKKCIKFYN
+169 ISCRCQKKCIKFYN

-254 LGASYAINTLPETS
+254 LGASYAINTPPETS

-283 YFGRPKIK
+283 YFGRPKI
-291 EKKPAPNGGF
+291 EKKEPAPNGCF
-301 RYCFN
+301 RYSFN

-339 HKKSLEVYQ
+339 Q

>member
-8 IYPSPKIRQMIEND
+8 IYPSLEIRQMMDND
-22 IELFEIFKD
+22 IGLFEIFKD

-36 PMKGNTNAFLNRLLY
+36 PMKGNTNAFLNRLFNG
-51 VYFNK
+51 YF
-56 DKYKDEM
+56 DKYNEEM
-63 EEFTK
+63 KEFTK
-68 LLDTYPMIAKDIRKL
+68 LLDTYPMIVKDIRKL
-83 IDMILDN
+83 TDMILDN
-90 EADELLPR
+90 EADDLFPR
-98 HSNNTEDTPE
+98 HSNNTEDKPE

-122 TNIYEEID
+122 TNIYEEIN
-130 KDCPHDMSRSGFIC
+130 KNCPHNMSRSGFIC
-144 DILKFYFRKPLYQ
+144 QILKFYFRKPLYL
-157 RELMIFY
+157 RERIIFQ

-169 ISRNCQKKCIKFYN
+169 ILRHCQKNCIEFYN

-254 LGASYAINTLPETS
+254 LGASYAINTPTKKS

-283 YFGRPKIK
+283 YFGRPKV
-291 EKKPAPNGGF
+291 EKKEPAPNGGF
-301 RYCFN
+301 RYYFN

-339 HKKSLEVYQ
+339 HRKSLEVYQ

>member
-1 MENAKID
+1 MENGKID
-8 IYPSPKIRQMIEND
+8 IYHSPEMRQMIEND

-36 PMKGNTNAFLNRLLY
+36 PMKGNTNAFLNRL
-51 VYFNK
+51 FNGY
-56 DKYKDEM
+56 KYKEEM
-63 EEFTK
+63 EKFAK
-68 LLDTYPMIAKDIRKL
+68 LLDTYPMTTKNIRKL
-83 IDMILDN
+83 IDMMLDN
-90 EADELLPR
+90 EA
-98 HSNNTEDTPE
+98 HHHGNNTEDNLE
-108 KNRLSFKPTQKNYT
+108 KKRLSFKPTQKNYT
-122 TNIYEEID
+122 TNISEEID
-130 KDCPHDMSRSGFIC
+130 KNCPHNMSRSGFIC
-144 DILKFYFRKPLYQ
+144 KILKLYFKKPLYQ
-157 RELMIFY
+157 RERIIFQ

-169 ISRNCQKKCIKFYN
+169 ISCRCQKKCIKFYN

-254 LGASYAINTLPETS
+254 LGASYAINTPPETS

-283 YFGRPKIK
+283 YFGRPKI
-291 EKKPAPNGGF
+291 EKKEPAPNGCF
-301 RYCFN
+301 RYSF
-306 CSEEQLYRYFRRF
+306 SYIATFAALILGR
-319 NPGEAIVESPPSL
+319 PS
-332 RDRIIDF
+332 
-339 HKKSLEVYQ
+339 

>member
-8 IYPSPKIRQMIEND
+8 IYPSPEIRQMIEND

-36 PMKGNTNAFLNRLLY
+36 PMKGNTNAFLNRL
-51 VYFNK
+51 FNGY
-56 DKYKDEM
+56 KYKEEM
-63 EEFTK
+63 EKFAK
-68 LLDTYPMIAKDIRKL
+68 LLDTYPMTTKDIRKL
-83 IDMILDN
+83 IDMMLDN
-90 EADELLPR
+90 EA
-98 HSNNTEDTPE
+98 HHHGNNTEDNLE
-108 KNRLSFKPTQKNYT
+108 KKRLSFKPTQKNYT
-122 TNIYEEID
+122 TNISEEID

-144 DILKFYFRKPLYQ
+144 KILKLYFKKPLYQ
-157 RELMIFY
+157 RERIIFQ

-169 ISRNCQKKCIKFYN
+169 ISCRCQKKCIKFYN

-254 LGASYAINTLPETS
+254 LGASYAINTPTEKS

-301 RYCFN
+301 RYYFI